1 MTPETLL
8 QEAEALRDQL
18 VSSRRTLHQN
28 AETGFALDRTLSF
41 VKREL
46 TAMGYQPADCGR
58 AGMVALAGGK
68 KPGKVF
74 LLRADMDALPIQE
87 ESGVDFACQTGSM
100 HACGHDMHTAMLL
113 GAARLLKEHEDEIP
127 GTVKLMFQPS
137 EETFEGS
144 SDMIQAGLLEN
155 PKVDAALMIHVMAAM
170 PFQPGTVIVSAPG
183 VSAPAADYFEI
194 KVQGKGCH
202 GSMPNTGIDPLS
214 AAAHILLSLQEI
226 HARELAMGERA
237 VLTIGTLHAGTA
249 ANAIPDTAVMGGSL
263 RTFDEE
269 TRSFIKQRL
278 TEIAQ
283 GVAGTFRAEA
293 SVTFG
298 SGCPTLVN
306 DKDLSLCCEGYVK
319 ELLGKQRAFS
329 VAELNAMSGG
339 GTGSKTAGSEDFA
352 YVSQKVPSVMLALA
366 SGQPEKGHGHP
377 QHHPMVTFDED
388 ALPVGCAV
396 YAYTA
401 LRWLEEHQA

>member
-58 AGMVALAGGK
+58 AGVVALAGGK

-278 TEIAQ
+278 TEITQ

-306 DKDLSLCCEGYVK
+306 DKDLSLCCEG
-319 ELLGKQRAFS
+319 
-329 VAELNAMSGG
+329 
-339 GTGSKTAGSEDFA
+339 
-352 YVSQKVPSVMLALA
+352 
-366 SGQPEKGHGHP
+366 
-377 QHHPMVTFDED
+377 
-388 ALPVGCAV
+388 
-396 YAYTA
+396 
-401 LRWLEEHQA
+401 